1 VTNKTAIEIAAMAVR
16 ITLRELKKDLTRI
29 LNVEFEWIIALL
41 LVVVR
46 GDVQAARC
54 KAGGFR
60 SRLRIAGEL
69 VPPKSYGAVTLQK

>member
-41 LVVVR
+41 LVVV

-69 VPPKSYGAVTLQK
+69 VPLKSYGAVTLQK